1 MKKILGWWLA
11 PCRLTRPL
19 MMRGEDGNM
28 ELVTRMEVALVAAGC
43 VGPVRLSGV
52 AMNG

>member
-1 MKKILGWWLA
+1 MKKIMSWWSA

-19 MMRGEDGNM
+19 MTRGEDGNM
-28 ELVTRMEVALVAAGC
+28 ETVTRMEVALVVAGC
-43 VGPVRLSGV
+43 VGLVLLSGV